1 MNPTL
6 AEAWFGLGQI
16 RMEQQRPAEA
26 VAFLDRA
33 VANKPE
39 ADGYHYAMGLAL
51 EQISQ
56 RAAALVEYQ
65 TELRLHPYQ
74 TGARKAVE
82 RLSGAEA
89 PK

>member
-1 MNPTL
+1 MARL
-6 AEAWFGLGQI
+6 EKAIL
-16 RMEQQRPAEA
+16 
-26 VAFLDRA
+26 
-33 VANKPE
+33 NKPE
-39 ADGYHYAMGLAL
+39 ADGYHYAMGMAL
-51 EQISQ
+51 EQLSQ
-56 RAAALVEYQ
+56 RAAALAEYQ